1 MGVHDGVDDH
11 GGEDVFDNIFEI
23 DDRKGEIIV
32 K

>member
-11 GGEDVFDNIFEI
+11 GEDVFDNIFEI